1 MDLKKLTVTLEVN
14 TGAYKNALRAA
25 RQETE
30 KSAEVARS
38 ASNSIKKSMSSV
50 STKGFM
56 SGIKGRIKNYQLKA
70 GIKVPTE
77 SGICRLVATGSE
89 RVSWKGLQYDFA
101 CRSGRKIRSCKRRM
115 EKKDSHKK
123 VKEYEK
129 TTADLKNAEAAL
141 NRYYEKKDKLEHMGT
156 DKESKIWKGL
166 QYDIRNAEE
175 AVKD

>member
-56 SGIKGRIKNYQLKA
+56 SGIKGRIKDYQLKA
-70 GIKVPTE
+70 GIKVPT
-77 SGICRLVATGSE
+77 
-89 RVSWKGLQYDFA
+89 
-101 CRSGRKIRSCKRRM
+101 
-115 EKKDSHKK
+115 
-123 VKEYEK
+123 KEYAEI
-129 TTADLKNAEAAL
+129 TAELENAEVAL
-141 NRYYEKKDKLEHMGT
+141 QLYYAKK
-156 DKESKIWKGL
+156 
-166 QYDIRNAEE
+166 
-175 AVKD
+175 